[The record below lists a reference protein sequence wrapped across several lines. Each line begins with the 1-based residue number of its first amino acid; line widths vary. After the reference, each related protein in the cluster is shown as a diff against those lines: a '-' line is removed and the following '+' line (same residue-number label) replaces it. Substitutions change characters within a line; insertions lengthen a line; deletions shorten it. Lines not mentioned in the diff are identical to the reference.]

1 MRVLGCLRSRSQRML
16 VGHLA
21 VALGTKTAEP
31 RVPLGAAV
39 AAAFG
44 LDLLWPI
51 LLLLGFET
59 VRVHPGDTAF
69 TNLAFDSYPWSHS
82 LLFATVWSGLAMFVS
97 RRLYGSWRIGAILGG
112 LVLSHWVLDFIT
124 HRPDLPLWPAGP
136 AVGAGLWN
144 SIAGTLLV
152 EGTLFGAGACLYY
165 RSSTARDQTGRL
177 ALAALVAI
185 IGIVWVT
192 QPWSPPPPSAAAVA
206 WGALI
211 LWLLP
216 AWARWIE
223 AHRRSTNVPVHH
235 G

>member
-1 MRVLGCLRSRSQRML
+1 ML

-21 VALGTKTAEP
+21 VALGAKSTEP

-82 LLFATVWSGLAMFVS
+82 LLFAAVWSGLAMLVT
-97 RRLYGSWRIGAILGG
+97 RRLYGSWRIGAILGA

-152 EGTLFGAGACLYY
+152 EGTMFGIGVWLYL
-165 RSSTARDQTGRL
+165 RSSSARDQTGRL
-177 ALAALVAI
+177 ALVALVAI
-185 IGIVWVT
+185 LGIVWVT
-192 QPWSPPPPSAAAVA
+192 QPWSPPPPSAKAVA

-211 LWLLP
+211 LWVLP
-216 AWARWIE
+216 PWARWIDT
-223 AHRRSTNVPVHH
+223 HRTSAIGPVRH

>member
-1 MRVLGCLRSRSQRML
+1 ML

-21 VALGTKTAEP
+21 VALGAKTAEP

-51 LLLLGFET
+51 LLLLGVES

-69 TNLAFDSYPWSHS
+69 TNLAFDSYPRSHS
-82 LLFATVWSGLAMFVS
+82 LLFATMWSGLAMFVM
-97 RRLYGSWRIGAILGG
+97 RRLYGSRRVGAILGG

-124 HRPDLPLWPAGP
+124 HRPDLPLWPGGP

-152 EGTLFGAGACLYY
+152 EGSLLAFGVWLYL
-165 RSSTARDQTGRL
+165 RSSSAHDETGRW
-177 ALAALVAI
+177 ALVALI
-185 IGIVWVT
+185 AVTGLIWVT
-192 QPWSPPPPSAAAVA
+192 QPWSPAPPSAMEVA

-216 AWARWIE
+216 PWARRIE
-223 AHRRSTNVPVHH
+223 AHRTSKVLSVRH

>member
-1 MRVLGCLRSRSQRML
+1 MDFSLEATCYRTALLLGLIRGNVVHRWAEQVIERESPSAGVRARMPFGLEVKRML

-21 VALGTKTAEP
+21 VALGAKSTEP

-82 LLFATVWSGLAMFVS
+82 LLFAAVWSGLAMLVT
-97 RRLYGSWRIGAILGG
+97 RRLYGSWRIGAILGA

-144 SIAGTLLV
+144 
-152 EGTLFGAGACLYY
+152 
-165 RSSTARDQTGRL
+165 
-177 ALAALVAI
+177 
-185 IGIVWVT
+185 
-192 QPWSPPPPSAAAVA
+192 
-206 WGALI
+206 
-211 LWLLP
+211 
-216 AWARWIE
+216 
-223 AHRRSTNVPVHH
+223 
-235 G
+235 